1 MIVSIPAP
9 KSTASIDY
17 FFQLFTRTGWSLYHP
32 KDPSDPVAVPKEIGG
47 VLTIVLELGFLQ
59 LTLFGRHKAKP
70 EYVLLVCCA
79 TKKIETYQS
88 KNFKER

>member
-17 FFQLFTRTGWSLYHP
+17 FFQLFARTGWSLYHP

-59 LTLFGRHKAKP
+59 LTLSRTNNAKL
-70 EYVLLVCCA
+70 EYVILICCA
-79 TKKIETYQS
+79 AQKEIEIFQS
-88 KNFKER
+88 EN